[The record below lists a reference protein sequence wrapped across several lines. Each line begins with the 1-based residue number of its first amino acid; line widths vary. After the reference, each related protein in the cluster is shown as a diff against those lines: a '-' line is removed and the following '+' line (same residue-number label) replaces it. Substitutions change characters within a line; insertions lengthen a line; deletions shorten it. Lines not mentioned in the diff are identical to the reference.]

1 MEMNSLLVRARWA
14 AIGAAMSALLA
25 GSVGV
30 ADASLNKGDRPV
42 LVAITPCRLVD
53 TRPATQVGPR
63 NTPLGAQQFMTV
75 SARGKQGNCNLPSD
89 AIGLSLNVT
98 ATNAT
103 TTTNL
108 RIYPAD
114 APVPLASNLNPSP
127 SQAVSWNAVAT
138 DLSGSGQFRVY
149 NWAGSVN
156 VIVDVA
162 GYYVNH
168 THDDRYYTKAQVEAG
183 FGDIVADLNTK
194 ANAADVYT
202 KAQVNTIANTKAD
215 KNTVNAGFD
224 SLTNALNTKADK
236 ANTYTKAE
244 VYNKTET
251 YDKAGTNLAIDTVAA
266 ERTARFDKQLDQRT
280 VAAGRINNNGTL
292 GRSTSGVSSSSSG
305 VGVYSLTITAPDA
318 CETLNA
324 PVVTA
329 TAVSATPII
338 VNVATDPV
346 ACTNNAFTVQIKT
359 YNLAGAAATPEA
371 VLFTAI
377 GTNWP
382 DPDVTP

>member
-1 MEMNSLLVRARWA
+1 MKSLLVRARWA
-14 AIGAAMSALLA
+14 AIGAAASALLV
-25 GSVGV
+25 GGVGV
-30 ADASLNKGDRPV
+30 AHATLNSGDRPV

-63 NTPLGAQQFMTV
+63 KTPLGAQQYMTV

-98 ATNAT
+98 ATDASKL
-103 TTTNL
+103 TNL

-127 SQAVSWNAVAT
+127 TQAVSWNAVTT
-138 DLSGSGQFRVY
+138 DLSGTGQFRVF
-149 NWAGSVN
+149 NWTGSVN

-168 THDDRYYTKAQVEAG
+168 AHNDLYYTKAESQAG
-183 FGDIVADLNTK
+183 LATK

-202 KAQVNTIANTKAD
+202 KSQVNTIANTKAD
-215 KNTVNAGFD
+215 KNTV
-224 SLTNALNTKADK
+224 
-236 ANTYTKAE
+236 YTKAETYNRNE

-251 YDKAGTNLAIDTVAA
+251 NDAIGVVAA

-280 VAAGRINNNGTL
+280 VAAGRINGDGSPGRNTNNVTMSGGGGTYTL
-292 GRSTSGVSSSSSG
+292 V
-305 VGVYSLTITAPDA
+305 ITAPDA
-318 CETLNA
+318 CETLSA

-329 TAVSATPII
+329 TAVNATPIV
-338 VNVATDPV
+338 VNVVTDPL

-359 YNLAGAAATPEA
+359 YNLAGTATAPTA

-382 DPDVTP
+382 NPDVTP